1 MRMQFANCVLTFVM
15 PAPKNAVNT
24 VPTIAEF
31 VQRCATIV
39 LRNAQAWRQRKLCE
53 FSLVGN
59 LYPVTF
65 APHIAK

>member
-1 MRMQFANCVLTFVM
+1 MQFANCVLTFVM
-15 PAPKNAVNT
+15 PVPKNAVNI

-31 VQRCATIV
+31 VQRFATIAP
-39 LRNAQAWRQRKLCE
+39 RNAQAWRQHKLCH

-59 LYPVTF
+59 VYPVTF